1 MPLKSPIWPPVV
13 TPICMAAV
21 SGNNKSILWRP
32 HNSLVVFMFEVVEFV
47 ELQLWVTVVSYSCE
61 LQLQLQVTVVSYSY
75 KLQLW
80 VTVVCYS
87 YKLPLWVTV
96 VSYSRELQLQ
106 ATVVSYSCELQLRV
120 AVSSFRCELQ
130 LRHPRENRRKW
141 QVSWINI
148 AAFDWLRTILDRPPY
163 LFCVHFVHYAK
174 KMLISMKK
182 QSLLKNATIHFG
194 LNDLTEIILM

>member
-1 MPLKSPIWPPVV
+1 MLTKCKLNNKVFPFLFAMPLKSPIWPPVV

-96 VSYSRELQLQ
+96 VSYSCELQLWVTVASYSCELQ
-106 ATVVSYSCELQLRV
+106 LWVTVVSYSCELQFRVSGASCSCDIQGKTEENDRCLESILRR
-120 AVSSFRCELQ
+120 S
-130 LRHPRENRRKW
+130 
-141 QVSWINI
+141 IG
-148 AAFDWLRTILDRPPY
+148 
-163 LFCVHFVHYAK
+163 YA
-174 KMLISMKK
+174 LY
-182 QSLLKNATIHFG
+182 
-194 LNDLTEIILM
+194 